1 MLDIKQ
7 KLLADGLSTDSEE
20 NLEKI
25 FNYFE
30 TEFSDETNE
39 RVCQMNKSR
48 LCIIL
53 FVSFFFRNEYD
64 DNICRFLVCSICT
77 YMYMFSVY
85 ETIV

>member
-1 MLDIKQ
+1 MLYIKQ

-39 RVCQMNKSR
+39 RVC
-48 LCIIL
+48 
-53 FVSFFFRNEYD
+53 
-64 DNICRFLVCSICT
+64 
-77 YMYMFSVY
+77 
-85 ETIV
+85 